1 MIIAED
7 NKTQHRPHINQGAQ
21 VRSQPLEKPT
31 RIDCDYCPR
40 TFSTKGNLNR
50 HCRQSHSE
58 DQTWH
63 QYHSGP
69 NNSDIARVKLERLDL
84 TRSKIKPDDPIEE
97 RRITLLQN
105 VSNKMIYDVADV
117 AETTTSDYSNGAANI
132 RIDSDLT
139 KNIYPCK
146 FGSCKE
152 KTYKTKSH
160 VYEHY
165 SLVHRRD
172 KLARYIQKGN
182 KCNIVNTDGS
192 ICKTVFQ
199 DDTAKI
205 RHLGTVHRMVEKF
218 LPKSLWLDL
227 RGKGSHCRKR
237 KRRINRKQTDQNK
250 ENFENKASIRAD
262 VTYGETEDT
271 PYVVNPENVLVL
283 NEIVDHPE
291 PAPSFNIRDI
301 FDENDD
307 DL

>member
-7 NKTQHRPHINQGAQ
+7 NETQHRPHINQGAQ

-50 HCRQSHSE
+50 HCRQNHSE

-63 QYHSGP
+63 QYQSGP

-139 KNIYPCK
+139 KNIYPCR

-172 KLARYIQKGN
+172 KLARKPDIYQKETNVTLLILMAASVRRFFKMTQLRSDIWELSTGWLRN
-182 KCNIVNTDGS
+182 FC
-192 ICKTVFQ
+192 Q
-199 DDTAKI
+199 
-205 RHLGTVHRMVEKF
+205 
-218 LPKSLWLDL
+218 SLCGW
-227 RGKGSHCRKR
+227 
-237 KRRINRKQTDQNK
+237 T
-250 ENFENKASIRAD
+250 
-262 VTYGETEDT
+262 
-271 PYVVNPENVLVL
+271 
-283 NEIVDHPE
+283 
-291 PAPSFNIRDI
+291 
-301 FDENDD
+301 
-307 DL
+307 